1 MRLSR
6 PNLPHTLVLI
16 SAIIVVVA
24 ALTWIIPGGQ
34 YERRQDQ
41 QGRELVEEGTFS
53 LVARKPQGL
62 FATLKAPLIGIRQ
75 TADIIGFI
83 LIIGGVFA
91 IIHKSRVIDAAIVR
105 VATRLRHRGMVV
117 IPAGMVLFSLFG
129 AVFGMSEEVI
139 PFVPIFIP
147 LALALGYDS
156 IVGVC
161 IPFLGAGLGF
171 AGAMLN
177 PFTIGIAQGI
187 SGLPLFSGMGY
198 RILVWLVSTGAGIVM
213 VMFYAAKVKRRPEA
227 SPVYA
232 LDKTRPRVAARG
244 DPEVAGLNA
253 SHRLIVGLFFV
264 AIIVMVL
271 GVTKFHWFIPEIAA
285 VFLGL
290 GIATGIAARLS
301 VNTIAESFVE
311 GARDLVGAA
320 LVVGFARAILVLAS
334 DGHIVDTM
342 MYAISK
348 AISRLHPLLAA
359 QLMYV
364 AQTVLNF
371 FVPSGS
377 GKAALTMPI
386 MAPLA
391 DLIGITRQTAVLAY
405 QLGDGYTN
413 MIIPTSGVTMAVLG
427 MAKIPW
433 ERWARWLL
441 PIEIVLFV
449 LGLLLI
455 VPPVLLRWGPF

>member
-1 MRLSR
+1 MRLSKFK
-6 PNLPHTLVLI
+6 LPHTLVLI
-16 SAIIVVVA
+16 SAIMVVVA
-24 ALTWIIPGGQ
+24 ALTWIIPGGR

-41 QGRELVEEGTFS
+41 DGREVVEEGTFS
-53 LVARKPQGL
+53 FVDRKPQGL
-62 FATLKAPLIGIRQ
+62 FAVLKAPLIGIRQ

-105 VATRLRHRGMVV
+105 VAARLRHRGMVV
-117 IPAGMVLFSLFG
+117 IPAGMLLFSVFG
-129 AVFGMSEEVI
+129 AIFGMSEEVI

-187 SGLPLFSGMGY
+187 SGLPLFSGIGY
-198 RILVWLVSTGAGIVM
+198 RIFVWLVSTGVGTAM
-213 VMFYAAKVKRRPEA
+213 VMYYAAKVKRRPEA
-227 SPVYA
+227 SSVYA
-232 LDKTRPRVAARG
+232 LDRDRPRVVAEG
-244 DPEVAGLNA
+244 DPEVATLTA
-253 SHRLIVGLFFV
+253 SHKLIIGLFGV
-264 AIIVMVL
+264 AIIVMIL
-271 GVTKFHWFIPEIAA
+271 GVMKFHWFIPEIAA

-301 VNTIAESFVE
+301 VNTIAESFVA

-342 MYAISK
+342 MYAISR
-348 AISRLHPLLAA
+348 AIAHLHPVLAA

-433 ERWARWLL
+433 EQWARWLL

-449 LGLLLI
+449 LGLLLVI
-455 VPPVLLRWGPF
+455 PPVLFKWGPF